1 MNSKAECCAQLHPDK
16 QAMCL
21 RWSARGTAGVC
32 LLPLRAAQCLG
43 ARLTAPSANP
53 VSWGPHSFARV
64 EVREADG
71 EAGERLPLARQRD
84 VGPGV
89 RGQDIERVLPGLH
102 ALPALANRQVG
113 EVGVQGAQRD
123 LVPRRES
130 PQPQR
135 GLYGSHDGGRHLAE
149 QGAAVLWPVGEDVV
163 PHGAVAFFDPK
174 HCRLGRD
181 VVIVEARGSKGEKE
195 VPWGAQ
201 VRLCLEGALLGLG
214 LLRLDHLIAPHGLG
228 KVLVLD
234 PVWTRAVLLL
244 GANIEYL
251 LNNVIRR
258 VHLQPLLESFL
269 HLHLVSGRQRMSLL
283 LILVPEPIL
292 ALVVPHL
299 LHVSEPLSFAL
310 MKLAL

>member
-201 VRLCLEGALLGLG
+201 AAFAWKGRSLGLG
-214 LLRLDHLIAPHGLG
+214 FCASIISSLHMALAKSLYLTLFGLEPSFFLEQTLNTSSITSSDASTCNPFLRA
-228 KVLVLD
+228 
-234 PVWTRAVLLL
+234 
-244 GANIEYL
+244 
-251 LNNVIRR
+251 
-258 VHLQPLLESFL
+258 SFICTL
-269 HLHLVSGRQRMSLL
+269 SADASGCPSFSSWSPNQSLL
-283 LILVPEPIL
+283 LSCHTCCTSPNLFP
-292 ALVVPHL
+292 L
-299 LHVSEPLSFAL
+299 LS
-310 MKLAL
+310 